1 MDNSSVNIV
10 LEKKLND
17 YNSNNEDFLA
27 PQELTVTI
35 SLSEYR
41 DLVSKS
47 ATREAAINEAN
58 SEKWKYRN
66 ENEKLKEEVAKLKG
80 QLYELTT
87 EYELT
92 MEKEE
97 GAK

>member
-10 LEKKLND
+10 LDKKLND
-17 YNSNNEDFLA
+17 YNAKNEDFLA

-41 DLVSKS
+41 NLVSS
-47 ATREAAINEAN
+47 NATREAAINEAN
-58 SEKWKYRN
+58 SERWKYKN

-87 EYELT
+87 EYELA

-97 GAK
+97 GGK

>member
-10 LEKKLND
+10 LDKKLND
-17 YNSNNEDFLA
+17 YNAKNEDFLA

-41 DLVSKS
+41 ELVRSN
-47 ATREAAINEAN
+47 ATRESAINEAN

-66 ENEKLKEEVAKLKG
+66 EYGKLKEEVAELKAK
-80 QLYELTT
+80 LYELTL
-87 EYELT
+87 EQE
-92 MEKEE
+92 EEE
-97 GAK
+97 GGK